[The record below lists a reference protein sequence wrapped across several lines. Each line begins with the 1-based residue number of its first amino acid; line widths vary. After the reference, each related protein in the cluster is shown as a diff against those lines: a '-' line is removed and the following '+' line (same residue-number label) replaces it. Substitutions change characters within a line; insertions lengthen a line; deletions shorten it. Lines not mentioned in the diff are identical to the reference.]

1 MSQHQFFKRTAVPA
15 QVAIK
20 QETITFPA
28 PTRGLIISENESYMQ
43 PGAAVVL
50 DNWKPTM
57 KGAEVRGG
65 CELWAQLPETGPIIS
80 SFWYINGILERMFYA
95 TQTKVYDVSTTTPVL
110 VKSGQLD
117 GNYTASQMSNQGGDF
132 MIAVND
138 AGDLPIF
145 FDGTTWT
152 TLSADEIHADTTAY
166 PGNNVEHGQNLVQVC
181 KYRNRW
187 FFIEA
192 SSMNA
197 WYLGINSVAGDLNM
211 IPLSGAAT
219 GGGKLVFC
227 TVWSLDAG
235 DGTDDKLVFM
245 TDQGE
250 ILVFTGSDPS
260 NASNWRQEG
269 RFDMSPPM
277 GKNAHI
283 QIGGDLLIATV
294 DGILSTS
301 GAVTKSRAEL
311 ELAAVTRNIKP
322 MWRDEVLEKRE
333 WPWTMHKWDEFGGVF
348 ITWPGGKPGKQVC
361 AVVNAATGA
370 WCRFTGW
377 DATCFVH
384 MSGKMYFGTQ
394 TGQIMEA
401 DRTGTDNGLPYTCT
415 IVGGWE
421 VFQSPSQTITWKQA
435 RAVFKARAGE
445 PFIPQ
450 LSGVTDYI
458 ITLPTSSISCARYWR
473 ARSLGSG
480 ALGSS

>member
-57 KGAEVRGG
+57 KGAAVRGG
-65 CELWAQLPETGPIIS
+65 CQLWAQFPEAVPIIS
-80 SFWYINGILERMFYA
+80 SFWYVNGIIEKMFYA
-95 TQTKVYDVSTTTPVL
+95 TQTNVYDASTLTPV
-110 VKSGQLD
+110 VIKAGQNN

-152 TLSADEIHADTTAY
+152 TLSADQIHADTTAY
-166 PGNNVEHGQNLVQVC
+166 PDNNVEHGQNLINVC

-187 FFIEA
+187 FFIEQN
-192 SSMNA
+192 SMNA

-235 DGTDDKLVFM
+235 DGTDDKIVFM

-250 ILVFTGSDPS
+250 IIVFTGQTP
-260 NASNWRQEG
+260 QTH
-269 RFDMSPPM
+269 P
-277 GKNAHI
+277 
-283 QIGGDLLIATV
+283 IGAKKAGSICRRRWAKTR
-294 DGILSTS
+294 I
-301 GAVTKSRAEL
+301 SRS
-311 ELAAVTRNIKP
+311 
-322 MWRDEVLEKRE
+322 
-333 WPWTMHKWDEFGGVF
+333 
-348 ITWPGGKPGKQVC
+348 
-361 AVVNAATGA
+361 VVI
-370 WCRFTGW
+370 C
-377 DATCFVH
+377 
-384 MSGKMYFGTQ
+384 
-394 TGQIMEA
+394 
-401 DRTGTDNGLPYTCT
+401 
-415 IVGGWE
+415 
-421 VFQSPSQTITWKQA
+421 
-435 RAVFKARAGE
+435 
-445 PFIPQ
+445 
-450 LSGVTDYI
+450 
-458 ITLPTSSISCARYWR
+458 
-473 ARSLGSG
+473 
-480 ALGSS
+480 